1 MIRSAD
7 ADETPEQVFLHIQ
20 GKLNTPDDY
29 PEIEILHD
37 FTKLLGAAEKLI
49 RENGH
54 LKARTA
60 SCDTLIEELN
70 IESFNKDLEIFN
82 LVTQFEKIK
91 END

>member
-1 MIRSAD
+1 MLAQ
-7 ADETPEQVFLHIQ
+7 DENPDTPEQVFLNIQ
-20 GKLNTPDDY
+20 GKLQTPEDY

-37 FTKLLGAAEKLI
+37 FTKLLGATERLI

-60 SCDTLIEELN
+60 SCDALIEEMT
-70 IESFNKDLEIFN
+70 IETFSKDMEIFN
-82 LVTQFEKIK
+82 LITQFEKIK